1 METLKQIIMSNNT
14 GNTLVAL
21 ITGAIV
27 GAGVGL
33 LYAPQSGKK
42 TRHQIKE
49 KASDAK
55 DKLSSEYDKISDQ
68 VSDFAESTKEK
79 FESKVD
85 SLFKKAS
92 SEADGILASM
102 EVELEELRQK
112 NAQLA
117 QELEK
122 LRS

>member
-1 METLKQIIMSNNT
+1 MSNNT

-42 TRHQIKE
+42 TRKQIKN
-49 KASDAK
+49 KAGEAK
-55 DKLSSEYDKISDQ
+55 DRLSSEYDKISDQ
-68 VSDFAESTKEK
+68 VVDFAEDTKEK
-79 FESKVD
+79 FEAKVNT
-85 SLFKKAS
+85 LFSKAS
-92 SEADGILASM
+92 SQADHILTGMEA
-102 EVELEELRQK
+102 ELEELKQK
-112 NAQLA
+112 NAELA

-122 LRS
+122 LRA